1 MAEPLNVNWDA
12 IREAAIAGVPF
23 KVLAAQNG
31 LYDKKGKP
39 YTGAIR
45 VRAMREKWPVVTRL
59 VHEAKKQAKRA
70 NEARDAAMK
79 MRQSLNPSMQTQ
91 PSDTYV
97 HRDRETS
104 IGDIEPGLSDLG
116 FMGDSLP
123 NQGIQL
129 HGNGNQ
135 GSREAGI
142 RGESSGIP
150 ALKGTKERES
160 GGNLVPLVP
169 GIGGGSEGSLSI
181 GKVGNSG
188 NMMGGQGIDA
198 SSSLQASESTAATLI
213 QAHMAQLAQE
223 SILQALQRAH
233 ASIHAAPKQLPIA
246 TITDLRSAAKL
257 AMELTGMDKTTNNT
271 QLNILVSPTP
281 KQGTW
286 NFHDSPESLTIDAE

>member
-1 MAEPLNVNWDA
+1 MAEPLNVDWVA

-23 KVLAAQNG
+23 KILAAQNG
-31 LYDKKGKP
+31 IIGKDGKP
-39 YTGAIR
+39 STGAIR

-70 NEARDAAMK
+70 IEARDAAMK

-97 HRDRETS
+97 HRERETS
-104 IGDIEPGLSDLG
+104 IGDIEPGLPDLG

-160 GGNLVPLVP
+160 GGNQSITVP
-169 GIGGGSEGSLSI
+169 GFNG
-181 GKVGNSG
+181 
-188 NMMGGQGIDA
+188 GGQGIDA
-198 SSSLQASESTAATLI
+198 SDSLNPPDLSAATVI
-213 QAHMAQLAQE
+213 ASHMQQVASNSML
-223 SILQALQRAH
+223 LALQRAALSIEQSP
-233 ASIHAAPKQLPIA
+233 ASLPIA
-246 TITDLRSAAKL
+246 TLQDLRTAL
-257 AMELTGMDKTTNNT
+257 AITMQASGMDKTQNNT

-281 KQGTW
+281 KAGTW

>member
-1 MAEPLNVNWDA
+1 MAEPLNVDWVA

-23 KVLAAQNG
+23 KVLASQNG

-70 NEARDAAMK
+70 IEARDAAMK

-97 HRDRETS
+97 HRERETS
-104 IGDIEPGLSDLG
+104 IGDIEPGLPDLG

-169 GIGGGSEGSLSI
+169 GIGGG
-181 GKVGNSG
+181 
-188 NMMGGQGIDA
+188 GIDA
-198 SSSLQASESTAATLI
+198 SNSLTSSESTAATLI
-213 QAHMAQLAQE
+213 QAHMATLAQE

-233 ASIHAAPKQLPIA
+233 ASIHAAPSQLPIA

-257 AMELTGMDKTTNNT
+257 AMELTGLDKQQGSQT
-271 QLNILVSPTP
+271 LNILVSPTP